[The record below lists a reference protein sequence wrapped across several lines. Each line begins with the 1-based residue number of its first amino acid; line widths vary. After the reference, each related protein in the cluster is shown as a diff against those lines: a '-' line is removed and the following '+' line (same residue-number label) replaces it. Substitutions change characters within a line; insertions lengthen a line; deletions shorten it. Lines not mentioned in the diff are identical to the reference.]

1 MPKIHSIPLF
11 FTGSFAVDNGD
22 HLGSRIIYGPF
33 WGSFP
38 VGYHLRYC
46 TFPSSE
52 NSHFQ
57 NEAKSKTIL
66 VKMSCSNYYADAF
79 SSIPSLEDVL
89 TDG

>member
-52 NSHFQ
+52 KSHFQ